1 MLRVIEVIQPTVTV
15 TVAVPVIDGFWLEAA
30 VTVAVP
36 TATDV
41 TRPVEEI
48 VAVDV
53 GVTLHETE
61 GLL

>member
-1 MLRVIEVIQPTVTV
+1 VLSVIELIQPTVTV